1 MRPVMLIDRNLDCD
15 IERMTWHDIEGGKY
29 FLDRF
34 LGKSYNFSLRLF
46 FFTMF
51 QEFQLGI
58 DYNDEF
64 LKLVNY
70 YYLTKVFVAR

>member
-1 MRPVMLIDRNLDCD
+1 MRESYRLFFNF
-15 IERMTWHDIEGGKY
+15 IEGGKY

-64 LKLVNY
+64 LKLVVNY

>member
-1 MRPVMLIDRNLDCD
+1 MRESYRLFFNF
-15 IERMTWHDIEGGKY
+15 IEGGKY

-70 YYLTKVFVAR
+70 YYLRFLLLDEKT